1 MSVPYTTN
9 PLKLANTSLSLVPL
23 SGAIQVHSSQA
34 QLISDVVAVLRD
46 AIPTGL
52 DKLKKSPSLI
62 NHIAALLANH
72 SVPSGVQVD
81 LESICVQVML
91 QLFPE
96 MNNPTDIEWIKTT
109 YQFVLESSKTVKKLS
124 ASTRVLGAV
133 GIWIQKK
140 LN

>member
-1 MSVPYTTN
+1 MTTN
-9 PLKLANTSLSLVPL
+9 PLKLANQSLTLVPL
-23 SGAIQVHSSQA
+23 AGALQVHSSQA

-46 AIPTGL
+46 SIPTGL

-72 SVPSGVQVD
+72 SVPAGVKID

-91 QLFPE
+91 TLFPE
-96 MNNPTDIEWIKTT
+96 MNNPSDIDWIRTT

-133 GIWIQKK
+133 GTWIQKK
-140 LN
+140 LS